1 MYLQINRNINISI
14 IKTKVMRNPAPN
26 YIWKKAPFLRLLI
39 PVILGIA
46 GEFYLKLPLYGI
58 IVSAIITIIFFITF
72 SVLPEAVRFRFKAIQ
87 GLLIA
92 VALLLFGS
100 FLAWQKD
107 IRNHSN
113 WYGNFIEQKD
123 FIVATI
129 DEPLQE
135 KAKSYKVI
143 ATADLIISKG
153 KEEKTAGKFL
163 IYFKKDSASE
173 NLKYGDQVI
182 VNKLLSPIR
191 NSGNPAGFDYKQY
204 CAFRQIYHQAYLKEN
219 EWVLLAPK
227 NRNIFRAF
235 IFSTREKVVSILQK
249 YLGENDE
256 SAIAKALLIG
266 YKVDLDKDLVQAYSN
281 AGVVHIIAISGLHI
295 GIIYAI
301 LLWVFSALPLT
312 KKSRPLRLFLIII
325 CLWGFAFLTGA
336 APSVIRA
343 AIMFSFII
351 AGNALNKKSSVYN
364 SLAASAFFILC
375 VNPYELWNV
384 GFQLSYLAVLGI
396 VIAQKSVCNWFYFK
410 NKWLQKLWQLA
421 AVSLSAQLFT
431 FPLCLYY
438 FHQLPLLFL
447 LANLLAIPLASLIL
461 CGCLILIIISPI
473 TFVAFYFAKLLYAT
487 IWFLNHCVLF
497 FDSIPFSLWKNVS
510 VSVIDTFLL
519 YLIVLAFIYS
529 FLKKNK
535 AAFKFALAVSCLFFS
550 FKTVKKWDLNHQKK
564 IIVYNIPMHKAVEF
578 IDGKNFYFTGDSVVV
593 QDKLLTKY
601 NVTPAHTAFE
611 LQENSRSLNELCIKN
626 NFFQFY
632 NKRIIMIDSAIIYY
646 AATNKIKASY
656 IIISKNPRIKI
667 ADIAQNFECNNF
679 IFDASNPP
687 WKIEQWKKECE
698 ELHLHFYSVPERGAF
713 VINL

>member
-1 MYLQINRNINISI
+1 
-14 IKTKVMRNPAPN
+14 MRNFSPS

-39 PVILGIA
+39 PVILGILFQ
-46 GEFYLKLPLYGI
+46 FYLKLPIHFI
-58 IVSAIITIIFFITF
+58 IVSALILVILFFIF
-72 SVLPEAVRFRFKAIQ
+72 SFLPEAVRFKFKPIQ
-87 GLLIA
+87 GFLIA
-92 VALLLFGS
+92 GVLLFLGS
-100 FLAWQKD
+100 FLTWQKD
-107 IRNHSN
+107 VRNHSG
-113 WYGNFIEQKD
+113 WYGNYITQKS

-129 DEPLQE
+129 NEPLQE
-135 KAKSYKVI
+135 KAKSYKAIVNTDMVI
-143 ATADLIISKG
+143 SNG
-153 KEEKTAGKFL
+153 KKEKTKGKFL
-163 IYFKKDSASE
+163 IYFQKDSASE
-173 NLKYGDQVI
+173 NLKYGDQII

-191 NSGNPAGFDYKQY
+191 NSGNPAAFDYKQY
-204 CAFRQIYHQAYLKEN
+204 SAFRQLYHQVYLKEN
-219 EWVLLAPK
+219 EWVLLPQK

-301 LLWVFSALPLT
+301 LLWIFSVLPLT
-312 KKSRPLRLFLIII
+312 KKSKPLRLVLIII
-325 CLWGFAFLTGA
+325 CLWGFTLLTGA

-351 AGNALNKKSSVYN
+351 AGSVFNKKSSVYN

-375 VNPYELWNV
+375 FNPYELWNV

-396 VIAQKSVCNWFYFK
+396 VIAQKPISNWFYFK
-410 NKWLQKLWQLA
+410 NKFFQRSWQLA

-447 LANLLAIPLASLIL
+447 LANLVAIPLATLIL
-461 CGCLILIIISPI
+461 CGCLILILISPVTI
-473 TFVAFYFAKLLYAT
+473 VAFYFAKVVYSA
-487 IWFLNHCVLF
+487 IWVLNHCVLF
-497 FDSIPFSLWKNVS
+497 FDFVPFSLWKS
-510 VSVIDTFLL
+510 VSISVADTFLL
-519 YLIVLAFIYS
+519 YLIVLAFIYT

-535 AAFKFALAVSCLFFS
+535 VALKFALVFSLFFIS
-550 FKTVKKWDLNHQKK
+550 FKTFKKWELNHQKK
-564 IIVYNIPMHKAVEF
+564 IVVYNISMHKAVEF
-578 IDGKNFYFTGDSVVV
+578 IDGNNFYFTGDKEVVN
-593 QDKLLTKY
+593 DKLLNKY
-601 NVTPAHTAFE
+601 NITPVHTAFE
-611 LQENSRSLNELCIKN
+611 LKENSSLLNGLFIKN
-626 NFFQFY
+626 NFYQFY
-632 NKRIIMIDSAIIYY
+632 NKRIVMIDSAINYFPME
-646 AATNKIKASY
+646 NKMKASY

-667 ADIAQNFECNNF
+667 ADVAQNFECDNF

-698 ELHLHFYSVPERGAF
+698 ELHLHFYSVPEQGAF